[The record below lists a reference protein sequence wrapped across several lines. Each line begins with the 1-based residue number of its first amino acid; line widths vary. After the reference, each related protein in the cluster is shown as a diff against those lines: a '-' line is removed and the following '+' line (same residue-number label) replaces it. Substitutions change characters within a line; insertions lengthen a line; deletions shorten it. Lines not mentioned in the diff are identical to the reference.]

1 MRKELEYAKKMVLVC
16 KLFRDGLLSEKEFFK
31 VKTKLM
37 DMYYVAEIDTF
48 ADRIKIA

>member
-37 DMYYVAEIDTF
+37 DMYYVTETDTF